1 MDGKE
6 VAKNT
11 LENLDSLQNQVN
23 SQKQDCNAVENS
35 LNLDISSKETTLN
48 EKQNDNKEISVKPN
62 EQPKSYGTSAII
74 LSVFGLVFGVI
85 LLVCYLLLNDK
96 DAQML
101 PIFMYLLQGGYF
113 IGLFC
118 GVVCSI
124 IGEVMGIVAIAKS
137 TRRKIS
143 WVGFGIS
150 MVVLV
155 LVLILAGYILLN

>member
-1 MDGKE
+1 M
-6 VAKNT
+6 
-11 LENLDSLQNQVN
+11 
-23 SQKQDCNAVENS
+23 
-35 LNLDISSKETTLN
+35 
-48 EKQNDNKEISVKPN
+48 
-62 EQPKSYGTSAII
+62 
-74 LSVFGLVFGVI
+74 SVFGLVFGVI